1 MSIELFT
8 DRLKLREWV
17 RSDLDP
23 LIEIFSKPEM
33 WHYPLR
39 RGFTPDETVNFLNR
53 QMSAQDMGETAL
65 LAAEDRFTQQL
76 LGYIGLGVPAF
87 LPEIMPAVEI
97 GWRLDP
103 LVWGRGLAT
112 EGALMV
118 LEHAFEDPDLEE
130 VVSIYHPENI
140 ASGKVM
146 MHLGMQFDRDTIDPA
161 REIPLRVYRL
171 SRARWTTYS
180 KGVSAG

>member
-1 MSIELFT
+1 
-8 DRLKLREWV
+8 
-17 RSDLDP
+17 
-23 LIEIFSKPEM
+23 
-33 WHYPLR
+33 
-39 RGFTPDETVNFLNR
+39 
-53 QMSAQDMGETAL
+53 
-65 LAAEDRFTQQL
+65 
-76 LGYIGLGVPAF
+76 
-87 LPEIMPAVEI
+87 
-97 GWRLDP
+97 
-103 LVWGRGLAT
+103 
-112 EGALMV
+112 MV